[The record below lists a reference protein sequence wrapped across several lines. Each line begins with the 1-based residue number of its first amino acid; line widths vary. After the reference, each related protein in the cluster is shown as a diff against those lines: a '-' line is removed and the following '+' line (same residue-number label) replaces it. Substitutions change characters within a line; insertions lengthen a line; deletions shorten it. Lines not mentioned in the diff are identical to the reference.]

1 MTKWPCPRLQEA
13 WRERRASVFHAPL
26 LGFPVGWAWDTAASQ
41 PWWHTPGLPVSL
53 ITHVGHTAIR
63 ATGLTSLF
71 HCQAWAAWSPPFCQ
85 EISAVSRH
93 FVLILWGL
101 PHLPFKYSHCPSF
114 SPSFVDFAETYSSKP
129 GVLAVIQAR
138 EQGLTSPIRP
148 QGSLRGSQA
157 ALH

>member
-1 MTKWPCPRLQEA
+1 MSPDCGKHDRKEELPFSMLPSWDSLSAEHGIRLHP
-13 WRERRASVFHAPL
+13 SH
-26 LGFPVGWAWDTAASQ
+26 GD
-41 PWWHTPGLPVSL
+41 TPGLPVSL

-71 HCQAWAAWSPPFCQ
+71 LCQAWAAWSPPFCQ

-129 GVLAVIQAR
+129 GVLALVQAR